1 MKTVE
6 LVEIGKE
13 LLEWANAMGG
23 WEAPCWNK
31 LEAAVNNATKAASET
46 AERLAEKALTAGLEA
61 EDLYEAIHDL
71 AASVAA
77 DVNNGGLEE
86 QISYLIDGL
95 GAQHTE
101 KLLDEL
107 IEEHTNQTK
116 EGD

>member
-1 MKTVE
+1 MKTNE

-23 WEAPCWNK
+23 WEAPCWER
-31 LEAAVNNATKAASET
+31 LEAAVNNAAKAASET

-61 EDLYEAIHDL
+61 EDCDEAVHDL

-77 DVNNGGLEE
+77 DANNGGLEE

-95 GAQHTE
+95 GAQQTE
-101 KLLDEL
+101 RLLDEL
-107 IEEHTNQTK
+107 IAEHTNQTK
-116 EGD
+116 EGE